1 MQAVSRIRDARDIL
15 GRARMQ
21 GQTIGLVP
29 TMGNIHSGHL
39 ALLAR
44 CRQECD
50 FAAATIFVNPL
61 QFGPAE
67 DFADYPRTL
76 ARDRELLAKHG
87 CDLLLHPS
95 VAEVYGEDPGRS
107 TRVHV
112 PGLSTR
118 YCGASRPGHFDG
130 VATVVTRLLNHIQPD
145 SAYFGLK
152 DYQQFLIIRKL
163 AADLG
168 MAARIIGVETLR
180 EADGLA
186 LSSRNAY
193 LSPAERK
200 AAPKLYLVL
209 RDMARQIEA
218 GGRDYRA
225 VATAGREA
233 LATAGFRLDYLDI
246 CHAGTLDPATVED
259 AEIVILAAAHLGR
272 TRLIDNL
279 RLAIEPGS
287 GA

>member
-1 MQAVSRIRDARDIL
+1 MQSVSRIRDARDIL
-15 GRARMQ
+15 ERARMR
-21 GQTIGLVP
+21 GRTIGLVP
-29 TMGNIHSGHL
+29 TMGNIHAGHL
-39 ALLAR
+39 ALLTR

-50 FAAATIFVNPL
+50 FAVATIFVNPL

-76 ARDRELLAKHG
+76 ARDRELLAEHG

-112 PGLSTR
+112 PGLSAR

-145 SAYFGLK
+145 NACFGLK

-163 AADLG
+163 ATDLG

-200 AAPKLYLVL
+200 AAPKLYRVL

-218 GGRDYRA
+218 GGHDYRA
-225 VATAGREA
+225 IAKAGREA

-246 CHAGTLDPATVED
+246 CHAGTLDPATAED
-259 AEIVILAAAHLGR
+259 AELVILAAAHLGR